1 MKRRLDAL
9 TKKTSISAEAK
20 EKYRRVLSRNEF
32 VSSEEDTPRKTRF
45 AVHHKKYDSEALK
58 RVKVSLDLKADSLM
72 SERGRGMRKPRV
84 DGEPSDAR
92 TPAVGQEDAWAI
104 AVQDDGMSD

>member
-1 MKRRLDAL
+1 
-9 TKKTSISAEAK
+9 
-20 EKYRRVLSRNEF
+20 
-32 VSSEEDTPRKTRF
+32 
-45 AVHHKKYDSEALK
+45 
-58 RVKVSLDLKADSLM
+58 M

-92 TPAVGQEDAWAI
+92 TLAVGQEDAWAI